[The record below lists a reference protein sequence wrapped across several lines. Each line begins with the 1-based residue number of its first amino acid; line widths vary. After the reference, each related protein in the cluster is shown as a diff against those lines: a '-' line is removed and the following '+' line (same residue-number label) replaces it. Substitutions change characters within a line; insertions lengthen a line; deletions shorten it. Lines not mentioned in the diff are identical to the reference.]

1 MPKASTYNTV
11 GQREDIAD
19 VLTILEPESCPF
31 VSMANKATASGTF
44 FEVQVDDLSTANFD
58 GVNEGEDV
66 TAFDNKSANRARIGN
81 YIQKFRRTY
90 AVSDIAEL
98 VDTAGVANEFAAS
111 EAKAVRE
118 IKRDLEA
125 AVCSA
130 QDRQA
135 DSGAYKTRGMFKWL
149 GVGGQP
155 SDVPTFAQNVANDTT
170 GTQTEATFNS
180 VLQELYEANGMP
192 GGQLTLIAGPQLK
205 KEISD
210 FARQAGGAGFS
221 FSVTQPAE
229 SKKITLT
236 VNLYEGDFGNVAI
249 IPTLWNLRTSGS
261 VAILPSVFLSR
272 TSGSSTIDG
281 DAGLLIDP
289 EYVAIHTLKAES
301 NSELENQ
308 GGGRRG
314 FCDVIAG
321 LACHMPKAH
330 GFFN

>member
-11 GQREDIAD
+11 GQREDLSD
-19 VLTILEPESCPF
+19 VLTILEPESTPF
-31 VSMANKATASGTF
+31 VSMANKATATGTF
-44 FEVQVDDLSTANFD
+44 FEVQVDDLSTVNFD

-66 TAFDNKSANRARIGN
+66 TAFDNKAANRARIGN

-135 DSGAYKTRGMFKWL
+135 DSGAGAPYKTRGMFKWL

-155 SDVPTFAQNVANDTT
+155 SDVPAFAQNVANDTT

-236 VNLYEGDFGNVAI
+236 VNLYEGDFGTVAI
-249 IPTLWNLRTSGS
+249 
-261 VAILPSVFLSR
+261 VPSVFLNR

>member
-1 MPKASTYNTV
+1 MPKASSYNTV
-11 GQREDIAD
+11 GQREDLSD

-66 TAFDNKSANRARIGN
+66 TAFDNKAANRARIGN

-135 DSGAYKTRGMFKWL
+135 DSGAGAPYKTRGMFKWL

-210 FARQAGGAGFS
+210 FARQAGGAGFA

-236 VNLYEGDFGNVAI
+236 VNLYEGDFGTVAI
-249 IPTLWNLRTSGS
+249 
-261 VAILPSVFLSR
+261 VPSVFLNR
-272 TSGSSTIDG
+272 TSGSSTIDD